1 MYAVCVIWPLHLD
14 QTLGWATGGLVA
26 LVILIQYV
34 VGLVK
39 RLRPSPGHKLA

>member
-1 MYAVCVIWPLHLD
+1 VYAVCVIWPLHLD
-14 QTLGWATGGLVA
+14 QTIGWAAGGLVA